1 LEEEF
6 NVVPASRAP
15 EVSYL
20 NLPFWKFPESTQLT
34 SNINILGLFH
44 LGTQWPPVGQAARLQ
59 SVVPPSPVPEC
70 NWFSPSIWFKSQACS
85 QACSPHLIH
94 ITSETDCTKSGT
106 TPDGCV
112 FHVKEKDRKGA
123 WIQHP
128 NRVTLK

>member
-20 NLPFWKFPESTQLT
+20 NLPFWIFPESTQLT

-44 LGTQWPPVGQAARLQ
+44 LGMQWPPVGQAAFRLGCNLLFQ
-59 SVVPPSPVPEC
+59 PSPVPEC
-70 NWFSPSIWFKSQACS
+70 NWFSPSIWFTSLACS

-94 ITSETDCTKSGT
+94 IRSETDCTKSGT
-106 TPDGCV
+106 TRWLCIP
-112 FHVKEKDRKGA
+112 H
-123 WIQHP
+123 
-128 NRVTLK
+128 